1 MISMTVDS
9 EFQKLLQTLYKPAQR
24 ALHNENI
31 KSIKAMYE
39 IGKTRLL
46 DIHGIGEETIK
57 RTEEFTG
64 RKFEEE

>member
-1 MISMTVDS
+1 MVVDP

-31 KSIKAMYE
+31 KSIDAMYE
-39 IGKTRLL
+39 LGKTKLL
-46 DIHGIGEETIK
+46 DIHGVGYETIK

-64 RKFEEE
+64 RKFEE